1 MTKIPTQDNTTQAMN
16 TGMLYILYGIFIFL
30 NFYLNLFLDHTNFPL
45 LEYLRL
51 TSLFF
56 HFLFH
61 QRTNNTSNDGWNPY
75 PSIAAATACV
85 TSTFNRRNIRASFFL
100 LM

>member
-1 MTKIPTQDNTTQAMN
+1 MMMCYIYILNNDKDTNTRQHN
-16 TGMLYILYGIFIFL
+16 TG
-30 NFYLNLFLDHTNFPL
+30 N
-45 LEYLRL
+45 EY
-51 TSLFF
+51 
-56 HFLFH
+56 
-61 QRTNNTSNDGWNPY
+61 RTNNTSNDGWNPY